1 MKMQSERVSQVNPL
15 TFDGGASIW
24 YGCGPS
30 DYPVPVRA
38 VTTQIGDLSVFLTPY
53 VPTSTSS
60 APSSSSPE
68 ASVST
73 QATGSSPTD
82 PGSASSVDQ
91 SSLLASQS
99 AVSAPSPSASSS
111 PLNGLSIGSAVSA
124 PSASASSSP
133 LNSLSIGSE
142 IGSIVGAIFGG
153 LALIVAIYFGRKQY
167 LRVRSS
173 P

>member
-1 MKMQSERVSQVNPL
+1 MALGKFVTLNVMKISPSTEPKVNMG
-15 TFDGGASIW
+15 TFDGGASIF

-53 VPTSTSS
+53 LAHSTSLPPS
-60 APSSSSPE
+60 PSSSPG
-68 ASVST
+68 APAST
-73 QATGSSPTD
+73 QDTSSSRTD

-91 SSLLASQS
+91 SSLSTSQS
-99 AVSAPSPSASSS
+99 TVSAPSPSASSS
-111 PLNGLSIGSAVSA
+111 RLNG
-124 PSASASSSP
+124 
-133 LNSLSIGSE
+133 LSIGSE

-153 LALIVAIYFGRKQY
+153 LALIVAVYFGRKQY
-167 LRVRSS
+167 LRARAS